1 MKKISTI
8 LILLC
13 IALFATSQTK
23 PMNQAKPVSDYPV
36 PAIDYSVLDGME
48 HPRLFISQ
56 KDITRL
62 RKAVKESPNPDFLPL
77 HKSVMETASKYVR
90 ENKILVYKKDVS
102 GRRILSVSRDA
113 LARIFYTSYAYIIT
127 GDTQYSDLAS
137 FIINTV
143 CDFPDWNPSHYL
155 DTAEMGL
162 AVAIGYDWLYDVLD
176 EKTRL
181 KAGKALYERV
191 ICTTLDTSDK
201 YASTRCTS
209 PLNNWNQVCNAGVVS
224 AAIAVFDQHP
234 DEGRKIIDR
243 AIPYNSRAVEHMY
256 APDGVYPEGSG
267 YWSYG
272 TSFQIALNTMLTRV
286 FGTDFGLSDLPGFS
300 KTGRFMMFAQ
310 SNIGQSFD
318 FADTGGGGSTF
329 PQAWYFAERFDD
341 PDCLYLI
348 HKSVQ
353 GKNVRTTD
361 RLYPLYLIYAA
372 RYNAPD
378 IPEPSERLYH
388 GGGNIP
394 IVIARTGWKSEDA
407 FLGIKGGLGGY
418 NHGHLDVGAFVFEA
432 DGVRWASE
440 FHTVGG
446 YSTIEKELKRI
457 GGGSLFNS
465 KPDSWRWKIFSYSN
479 FDHSTLTV
487 NGKIHDPYAFC
498 DFKQTYDTR
507 EALGATIDMTP
518 LFGGDLVRAERTVLI
533 KKGDSLE
540 ITDIVE
546 APSDRDAV
554 IQFTFVSDAKAAAG
568 RKSIT
573 LTSGE
578 LARTLKVK
586 GAKVEFMT
594 WSTEPRD
601 YPNKV
606 NSTLRGQKNKSK
618 SGYTYTVPAGETLTV
633 VTTLK

>member
-1 MKKISTI
+1 MKKILTI
-8 LILLC
+8 LLLLC
-13 IALFATSQTK
+13 SFQAVDTQADSR
-23 PMNQAKPVSDYPV
+23 PQAKPVSDYPV
-36 PAIDYSVLDGME
+36 PSIDYSILDGMQ
-48 HPRLFISQ
+48 HPRLFISRE
-56 KDITRL
+56 DIAGL
-62 RKAVKESPNPDFLPL
+62 RDAVKKSPNPDFLPL
-77 HKSVMETASKYVR
+77 HKSVMKAASKYVR
-90 ENKILVYKKDVS
+90 DNKILVYRKDVS

-127 GDTQYSDLAS
+127 GDTQYSDYAS

-143 CDFPDWNPSHYL
+143 CNFPDWNPSHYL

-176 EKTRL
+176 EETRA

-191 ICTTLDTSDK
+191 LRTSLDPSDK

-272 TSFQIALNTMLTRV
+272 TSFQIALNTALTRV

-353 GKNVRTTD
+353 GKNVVTSD
-361 RLYPLYLIYAA
+361 RLYPLYLLYAA
-372 RYNAPD
+372 RYKAKD
-378 IPEPSERLYH
+378 IPEPSLRLFH
-388 GGGNIP
+388 GNGNIP
-394 IVIARTGWKSEDA
+394 IVIARTGWKNEDA
-407 FLGIKGGLGGY
+407 FLGIKGGMGGY
-418 NHGHLDVGAFVFEA
+418 NHGHLDVGSFVFEA

-457 GGGSLFNS
+457 KAGSLFNS

-479 FDHSTLTV
+479 FDHSTLSV
-487 NGKIHDPYAFC
+487 NGKIHDPYAEGSFIE
-498 DFKQTYDTR
+498 TYDTKDQ
-507 EALGATIDMTP
+507 LGAKIDLTP
-518 LFGGDLVRAERTVLI
+518 LFGGDLVKAERTILI
-533 KKGDSLE
+533 RKGRSLE

-546 APSDRDAV
+546 APSDRDAAV
-554 IQFTFVSDAKAAAG
+554 QFTFVSDARATAG
-568 RKSIT
+568 SKSIT

-578 LARTLKVK
+578 QARTLKVK
-586 GAKVEFMT
+586 GAKAEFRT
-594 WSTEPRD
+594 WSTEPKD

-618 SGYTYTVPAGETLTV
+618 SGYTYTVPAGKTLTV